1 MTGNKYGSAAAVR
14 REVAEYLRPPRR
26 MPVAEGIKQF
36 MFVPRGANTAVP
48 WDDTLTPYMNEAINT
63 LSKREYDAVIFAG
76 PARTGKTLGL
86 IDGWIV
92 YGIVCDPA
100 DMLVV
105 QMTETKAREHSKT
118 RLARTFHHSPEVRKR
133 LSPSR
138 NDNNVHDKMF
148 RDGSF
153 LKIGWPSITV
163 FSSSDYKRVALTDY
177 DRFPE
182 DIDGEGDGFSL
193 ASKRTTTFMSAGMT
207 LAESSPGREITDV
220 KWRRSSP
227 HEAPPTTGI
236 LSLYNRGDRRR
247 WYWPC
252 PHCGDWFQPAMENM
266 VGYRDNPDLMAASE
280 AARIQCPHC
289 LALIQPEQK
298 RGLNNRGVW
307 LKEGQ
312 FINKDGEISGEA
324 RRSRI
329 ASFWMEGPAAAYQTW
344 QQLVYKLLTAEE
356 EYERTGSEE
365 TLKAVIN
372 TDWGLP
378 YLPRISLDQR
388 KAETLIARAEKLPPR
403 RVPDGV
409 RFLVATVDV
418 QGGKKRRF
426 VVQVV
431 GYGSHGE
438 RWIVDRFNITRSL
451 RCDESGEALQINP
464 GAYPEDWHLLITDVL
479 ERAWPLVGHP
489 EQEMSVLCMGV
500 DSGGEDGVTD
510 NAYAFWRHCRRE
522 GLAGR
527 VYLFKGDSTA
537 RSKIFSKSYPNNTGC
552 SDRQARACGEV
563 PLYLLQTNA
572 LKDRIASALDRKEP
586 GANYIHIPD
595 WLGDWF
601 FEELTYEERGMDGK
615 WTKPGKGANEA
626 LDLLCYAHALVM
638 IRGYERIN
646 WDNPPPWARLPESAQ
661 SSRNTS
667 AAVDPEPVTN
677 ESENHEMTEQHNP
690 AMPFG
695 GVSGGG
701 WL

>member
-1 MTGNKYGSAAAVR
+1 M
-14 REVAEYLRPPRR
+14 
-26 MPVAEGIKQF
+26 
-36 MFVPRGANTAVP
+36 
-48 WDDTLTPYMNEAINT
+48 
-63 LSKREYDAVIFAG
+63 
-76 PARTGKTLGL
+76 
-86 IDGWIV
+86 
-92 YGIVCDPA
+92 
-100 DMLVV
+100 
-105 QMTETKAREHSKT
+105 
-118 RLARTFHHSPEVRKR
+118 
-133 LSPSR
+133 
-138 NDNNVHDKMF
+138 
-148 RDGSF
+148 
-153 LKIGWPSITV
+153 
-163 FSSSDYKRVALTDY
+163 
-177 DRFPE
+177 
-182 DIDGEGDGFSL
+182 
-193 ASKRTTTFMSAGMT
+193 
-207 LAESSPGREITDV
+207 
-220 KWRRSSP
+220 
-227 HEAPPTTGI
+227 
-236 LSLYNRGDRRR
+236 
-247 WYWPC
+247 
-252 PHCGDWFQPAMENM
+252 
-266 VGYRDNPDLMAASE
+266 
-280 AARIQCPHC
+280 
-289 LALIQPEQK
+289 
-298 RGLNNRGVW
+298 
-307 LKEGQ
+307 
-312 FINKDGEISGEA
+312 
-324 RRSRI
+324 
-329 ASFWMEGPAAAYQTW
+329 
-344 QQLVYKLLTAEE
+344 
-356 EYERTGSEE
+356 
-365 TLKAVIN
+365 
-372 TDWGLP
+372 
-378 YLPRISLDQR
+378 
-388 KAETLIARAEKLPPR
+388 
-403 RVPDGV
+403 PDGV

-451 RCDESGEALQINP
+451 RCDESGEAMQINP

-537 RSKIFSKSYPNNTGC
+537 RSKIFSKSYPNNTGR

-586 GANYIHIPD
+586 GANYVHIPD

-601 FEELTYEERGMDGK
+601 FEELTYEERGMDGR
-615 WTKPGKGANEA
+615 WAKPGKGANEA

>member
-1 MTGNKYGSAAAVR
+1 
-14 REVAEYLRPPRR
+14 
-26 MPVAEGIKQF
+26 
-36 MFVPRGANTAVP
+36 
-48 WDDTLTPYMNEAINT
+48 
-63 LSKREYDAVIFAG
+63 
-76 PARTGKTLGL
+76 
-86 IDGWIV
+86 
-92 YGIVCDPA
+92 
-100 DMLVV
+100 
-105 QMTETKAREHSKT
+105 
-118 RLARTFHHSPEVRKR
+118 
-133 LSPSR
+133 
-138 NDNNVHDKMF
+138 
-148 RDGSF
+148 
-153 LKIGWPSITV
+153 
-163 FSSSDYKRVALTDY
+163 
-177 DRFPE
+177 
-182 DIDGEGDGFSL
+182 
-193 ASKRTTTFMSAGMT
+193 
-207 LAESSPGREITDV
+207 SPGREITDV

-451 RCDESGEALQINP
+451 RCDESGEAMQINP

-479 ERAWPLVGHP
+479 ERAWPLVAHP

-522 GLAGR
+522 GFAGR

-537 RSKIFSKSYPNNTGC
+537 RSKIFSKSYPNNTGR

-586 GANYIHIPD
+586 GANYVHIPD

-646 WDNPPPWARLPESAQ
+646 WDSPPPWARLPESAQ

>member
-1 MTGNKYGSAAAVR
+1 MMRSKYGSALAVR
-14 REVAEYLRPPRR
+14 QEVAEYLRPPRR
-26 MPVAEGIKQF
+26 MPVAEGVRQY

-92 YGIVCDPA
+92 YSIVCDPA

-252 PHCGDWFQPAMENM
+252 PHCGGWFQPAMENM

-298 RGLNNRGVW
+298 RELNNRGVW

-312 FINKDGEISGEA
+312 LISRDGEISGEA

-479 ERAWPLVGHP
+479 ERAWPLVADP
-489 EQEMSVLCMGV
+489 EQEMGVLCMGV

-522 GLAGR
+522 GVAGR

-537 RSKIFSKSYPNNTGC
+537 RSKIFSKSYPNNTGR

-586 GANYIHIPD
+586 GANYVHIPD

-646 WDNPPPWARLPESAQ
+646 WDNPPAWARLPEQLAHACKHSLTTAPD
-661 SSRNTS
+661 SVADEKDT
-667 AAVDPEPVTN
+667 D
-677 ESENHEMTEQHNP
+677 EMTEQHNTVV
-690 AMPFG
+690 PFG